1 MIPLPWLLFGLLVL
15 VFVGA
20 FGCYALRDFAYSRL
34 EELCERKRVPERF
47 REILTQQSQALLA
60 LELVVTGSVLVSG
73 ILAYLWLGPLP
84 AGPPGAMVLRLVE
97 YGVAVMVILIVADL
111 LPWTLAQV
119 RAEAF
124 LYRFWPVIHGL
135 LVVLRP
141 VLVVVRMADRYAHR
155 FAGLGDPEADDAS
168 VIDEEIRTVVD
179 EGRRE
184 GVLHQDAGVMI
195 ERVMELQHDDVSAIL
210 TPRTDMICIQI
221 DCTLEEAR
229 RQLLESGH
237 SRVPT
242 YGDSTDDILGIL
254 YAKDL
259 LRALEP
265 NRQPGEPI
273 PVLRDLI
280 REPVYVPVTTEIPAL
295 LELMKR
301 QHVQIAIVLDEYGG
315 VAGLVTMEDILEE
328 IVGEIEDEYDEDV
341 IRQRISIVSDTV
353 AEVDARVHLDDLNER
368 FGYGL
373 PEDQE
378 FDTIGGFVFSLLG
391 HMPTAGEELK
401 YRRLKFTV
409 LAADRRK
416 ITRLRIERDVPQDDA
431 ASLQPDDATS
441 SAR

>member
-1 MIPLPWLLFGLLVL
+1 MMPLPWILCGLLIL
-15 VFVGA
+15 VFGAA

-34 EELCERKRVPERF
+34 EEICDQKGVPQRF
-47 REILTQQSQALLA
+47 REILTLQEQALLA
-60 LELVVTGSVLVSG
+60 LELVVTLSLIAATVVFWTLRGGFPGGSPYAVAWR
-73 ILAYLWLGPLP
+73 I
-84 AGPPGAMVLRLVE
+84 VE
-97 YGVAVMVILIVADL
+97 YALAAGGLLVIADL

-119 RAEAF
+119 RAERF
-124 LYRFWPVIHGL
+124 LCRFWPVIRSL
-135 LVVLRP
+135 LFVMRP
-141 VLVVVRMADRYAHR
+141 VLAMVRTADRYAHR
-155 FAGLGDPEADDAS
+155 ATGRGEPDADDAS

-195 ERVMELQHDDVSAIL
+195 ERVIELQHDDVSAIM

-221 DCTLEEAR
+221 DATLETAR
-229 RQLLESGH
+229 QQLLESGH

-273 PVLRDLI
+273 PVLRDII
-280 REPVYVPVTTEIPAL
+280 REPVYVPVTTQIPVL

-301 QHVQIAIVLDEYGG
+301 KHVQIAIVLDEYGG
-315 VAGLVTMEDILEE
+315 VSGLVTMEDILEE

-341 IRQRISIVSDTV
+341 IRQRINPVSDDV
-353 AEVDARVHLDDLNER
+353 AEVDGRVHLDDLNER
-368 FGYGL
+368 FSYGL

-378 FDTIGGFVFSLLG
+378 YDTIGGFVFSLLG
-391 HMPTAGEELK
+391 HLPTAGEVIQYRSLK
-401 YRRLKFTV
+401 MTV
-409 LAADRRK
+409 MTTDRRK
-416 ITRLRIERDVPQDDA
+416 ISRVRIERVPADDA
-431 ASLQPDDATS
+431 ASVATADDTAGT
-441 SAR
+441 R

>member
-1 MIPLPWLLFGLLVL
+1 MTPLPWLLCGLLAL
-15 VFVGA
+15 LFWA
-20 FGCYALRDFAYSRL
+20 SFGCYALRDFAYSRL
-34 EELCERKRVPERF
+34 EDLSERRGIPERF
-47 REILTQQSQALLA
+47 REILTQQAQALLA
-60 LELVVTGSVLVSG
+60 LELVVTLCTLAIAVLVWVWRG
-73 ILAYLWLGPLP
+73 GWPNGELLVRGLEYALA
-84 AGPPGAMVLRLVE
+84 AGVVLLV
-97 YGVAVMVILIVADL
+97 GDL

-119 RAEAF
+119 RAEPF
-124 LYRFWPVIHGL
+124 LYRFWPAIHGL
-135 LVVLRP
+135 LLVLRP
-141 VLVVVRMADRYAHR
+141 LLVVVRLADRYAHR
-155 FAGLGDPEADDAS
+155 VAGRGEPEADDAEL
-168 VIDEEIRTVVD
+168 IDEEIRTVVD

-195 ERVMELQHDDVSAIL
+195 ERVMELQHDDVSAIM

-221 DCTLEEAR
+221 DRTLEEAR
-229 RQLLESGH
+229 RELLESGH

-265 NRQPGEPI
+265 NRQPGDPI
-273 PVLRDLI
+273 PVLRDII
-280 REPVYVPVTTEIPAL
+280 REPVYVPVTTQIPAL

-301 QHVQIAIVLDEYGG
+301 QHVQIAIVLDEHGG
-315 VAGLVTMEDILEE
+315 VSGLATMEDILEE

-341 IRQRISIVSDTV
+341 IRQRIASISDTV

-368 FGYGL
+368 FDYHL

-391 HMPTAGEELK
+391 HMPTAGEEVQF
-401 YRRLKFTV
+401 RHLKFTV
-409 LAADRRK
+409 LAADRRT
-416 ITRLRIERDVPQDDA
+416 ITRLRIEKCDDTAAAVPSDDTA
-431 ASLQPDDATS
+431 